1 MASTRKSPSI
11 DAAVALAP
19 GLTAVL
25 AACLQRHVQS
35 GQRLVVG
42 LSGGIDSVVLLHAL
56 ASLHRDGVSALHI
69 HHGISPNADRWA
81 KACAEFALQLGVP
94 FACARVEVER
104 SSADGLEAAARRA
117 RHAAFAAAQADWIVL
132 AHHRD
137 DQAETL
143 LFNLMRGT
151 GIAGAAA
158 MRERSGRLLRPLL
171 TLGRDEI
178 ERYAV
183 AHRLDWIEDESNAD
197 TRHARNFLRHRILAP
212 LTQRFPAA
220 AKNLAGAAARFA
232 EAQDLLDDLARADLG
247 SVTDFPVPVTALQV
261 LDEPRARN
269 VLRYLLARH
278 AVPIP
283 SEARLREALRQ
294 MLSAAADRHPALQ
307 LGDHRLTRRHG
318 LIYIDPS
325 TDSR

>member
-1 MASTRKSPSI
+1 MASTRKSPNTERLPQ
-11 DAAVALAP
+11 A
-19 GLTAVL
+19 LTA
-25 AACLQRHVQS
+25 CLRRHVQT
-35 GQRLVVG
+35 GARIVVG
-42 LSGGIDSVVLLHAL
+42 FSGGMDSVALLHGL
-56 ASLHRDGVSALHI
+56 AGLQKDGLSALHI

-81 KACAEFALQLGVP
+81 IFCENYARQLGVP
-94 FACARVEVER
+94 FTCTHVVVDRD
-104 SSADGLEAAARRA
+104 SADGLEAAARRA
-117 RHAAFAAAQADWIVL
+117 RHAALAQTGADWIIL

-143 LFNLMRGT
+143 LFNLLRGA
-151 GIAGAAA
+151 GMAGAAA
-158 MRERSGRLLRPLL
+158 MRERSGRLLRPFLSV
-171 TLGRDEI
+171 GRDDI

-197 TRHARNFLRHRILAP
+197 TRHSRNFLRHRVLAP
-212 LTQRFPAA
+212 LIQRFPAA
-220 AKNLAGAAARFA
+220 AKNFAGAAARFA

-247 SVTDFPVPVTALQV
+247 SVADFPIPVAALQS

-269 VLRYLLARH
+269 VLRYLLNERG
-278 AVPIP
+278 VQIP
-283 SEARLREALRQ
+283 SEARLREGLRQ

-307 LGDHRLTRRHG
+307 LGRHRLTRRRG

>member
-1 MASTRKSPSI
+1 MPAQ
-11 DAAVALAP
+11 

-56 ASLHRDGVSALHI
+56 ASLHRDGVSALHV

-81 KACAEFALQLGVP
+81 KACEEFALRLGVP
-94 FACARVEVER
+94 FKGVAVVVER
-104 SSADGLEAAARRA
+104 ESTDGLEAAARRA
-117 RHAAFAAAQADWIVL
+117 RHAAFAAVQADWIVL

-158 MRERSGRLLRPLL
+158 MRERNGHLLRPFLPV
-171 TLGRDEI
+171 GRDEI
-178 ERYAV
+178 ECYA
-183 AHRLDWIEDESNAD
+183 AEHRLGWIEDESNAD
-197 TRHARNFLRHRILAP
+197 TRHSRNFLRHRILAP

-232 EAQDLLDDLARADLG
+232 EAQDLLDDLACADLG
-247 SVTDFPVPVTALQV
+247 SVTDFPIPVALLQA

-269 VLRYLLARH
+269 VLRHLLNVRG
-278 AVPIP
+278 VQIP

-294 MLSAAADRHPALQ
+294 MLMAGSDRHPALQ
-307 LGDHRLTRRHG
+307 LGHHRLTRRRG